1 MHPSDASPFS
11 FFIYTFVLNHQNL
24 STMEDKRLFL
34 LDGHALVYR
43 AHFAFITRP
52 LINSKGLN
60 TSAITGFVRTLWDLM
75 TNQKPTHIA
84 VAFDPK
90 GGTFRHE
97 YYPAYKANRD
107 AQPEDI
113 TIAMQYIPSIIEA
126 FNIPVV
132 MVQNYEADDVI
143 GTLAKQAEK
152 EGYTVYMVT
161 PDKDYAQLVS
171 PNIYMYKPGRQG
183 NEVEILGEKEIL
195 ANWDIERVDQVIDVL
210 GLQGDSVDNIPG
222 VPGIGPKTAVTLLK
236 EFGSVENIIANAD
249 KLKGK
254 QKENVIN
261 FADQALLSKRL
272 ATIDINSPIQFD
284 ATRYNLDPM
293 NKEKLKEIFLELEFR
308 TLAQQIL
315 GNDAIS
321 TPQNQAGV
329 QQSLF
334 GNDFAPTKPTV
345 AEAPKTDY
353 QIAKKNIDNT
363 PHTYHLVQREEEILA
378 LVQLLEKQSKFSFDT
393 ETTGIDPHQAEIVGM
408 SFSFNPSEA
417 YYVPVS
423 PQKEEA
429 IKTVALFK
437 NVLENTAITK
447 IGQNIKY
454 DMSIMKWYD
463 VEVAGG
469 LYDTM
474 ITHYLCEPDLR
485 HKLDYLTESYLD
497 YKMVPI
503 EDLIGKGGKNQLSM
517 RDVSLEKV
525 KEYASE
531 DADLTLQLVPVIEKL
546 MAENELDQL
555 YKEIEEPLIRVL
567 CDLEYEGIRIDAS
580 FLNDYSKDLEKL
592 ILEKEQE
599 IYKNAGVHFNIAS
612 PKQVGEVLFDRLKV
626 PYRWKKTSTGQYST
640 DFDKLTEL
648 AGEHIV
654 IDSILEHRKF
664 SKLKSTYVDAL
675 PTMVNPRTGRV
686 HSNFNQAR
694 AATGRLS
701 SENPNLQNIPIKDEA
716 GREIR
721 KAFVPRDE
729 DHVLMAADYSQIE
742 LRIIAE
748 ISNDTSMLEAF
759 VAGNDFHRATAA
771 KVYSVPYDEVT
782 SEQRRNAKTV
792 NFSITY
798 GAGATNLSRQLGI
811 SRKEATEL
819 IQNYFR
825 EFSGLK
831 NYMDQTVNFAREHG
845 YVKTLLGRRR
855 NLRDINSRNSLTS
868 SNAERVAINT
878 PIQGT
883 AADMIKIAMI
893 NIHKAFKDQQLK
905 SKMILQVHDELV
917 FDVYKPELDTVKAL
931 VTDLMK
937 NAIPSLKVPILVE
950 IGVGNNWLEAH

>member
-1 MHPSDASPFS
+1 MHLSDASPFS

-24 STMEDKRLFL
+24 SIMEDKRLFL

-97 YYPAYKANRD
+97 YYPQYKANRD

-113 TIAMQYIPSIIEA
+113 TIAMQYIPSIIEG

-261 FADQALLSKRL
+261 FAEQALMSKRL

-308 TLAQQIL
+308 TLAQQIV
-315 GNDAIS
+315 GNDVIS

-334 GNDFAPTKPTV
+334 GNDFVSSKPSAP
-345 AEAPKTDY
+345 EEPKTEY
-353 QIAKKNIDNT
+353 QIAKRNIENT
-363 PHTYHLVQREEEILA
+363 PHNYLLVNTEDDIKD
-378 LVQLLEKQSKFSFDT
+378 LVKVLEQQNTFSFDT

-408 SFSFNPSEA
+408 SFSYKAGEA

-423 PQKEEA
+423 ADMNEA
-429 IKTVALFK
+429 KKTVSYFK
-437 NVLENTAITK
+437 EVLENTAITK

-463 VEVAGG
+463 VEVAGN

-525 KEYASE
+525 KEYAGE
-531 DADLTLQLVPVIEKL
+531 DADLTLQLAPVMKKL
-546 MAENELDQL
+546 MAENELDPL
-555 YKEIEEPLIRVL
+555 YMDIEEPLIRVL

-580 FLNDYSKDLEKL
+580 FLNDYSKELEK
-592 ILEKEQE
+592 IITNKEQE

-654 IDSILEHRKF
+654 IDTILEHRKF

-771 KVYSVPYDEVT
+771 KVYGVPYDEVT

-798 GAGATNLSRQLGI
+798 GAGATNLSRQLAI
-811 SRKEATEL
+811 SRKDATDL

-831 NYMDQTVNFAREHG
+831 NYMDQTVSFARENG

-893 NIHKAFKDQQLK
+893 NIHKALK
-905 SKMILQVHDELV
+905 EQNFRSKMILQVHDELV
-917 FDVYKPELDTVKAL
+917 FDVYKPELEKLKVL

>member
-1 MHPSDASPFS
+1 
-11 FFIYTFVLNHQNL
+11 
-24 STMEDKRLFL
+24 MEDKRLFL

-97 YYPAYKANRD
+97 YYPQYKANRD

-113 TIAMQYIPSIIEA
+113 TIAMQYIPSIIEG

-261 FADQALLSKRL
+261 FAEQALMSKRL

-315 GNDAIS
+315 GNDVIS

-334 GNDFAPTKPTV
+334 GNDFVSSKPSAP
-345 AEAPKTDY
+345 EEPKTEY
-353 QIAKKNIDNT
+353 QIAKRNIENT
-363 PHTYHLVQREEEILA
+363 PHNYLLVNTIDEIKD
-378 LVQLLEKQSKFSFDT
+378 LVKVLEQQSTFSFDT

-408 SFSFNPSEA
+408 SFSYKAGEA

-423 PQKEEA
+423 ADMNEA
-429 IKTVALFK
+429 KKTVSYFK
-437 NVLENTAITK
+437 DVLENTAITK

-463 VEVAGG
+463 VEVAGN

-525 KEYASE
+525 KEYAGE
-531 DADLTLQLVPVIEKL
+531 DADLTLQLAPVMKKL
-546 MAENELDQL
+546 MAENELDPL
-555 YKEIEEPLIRVL
+555 YMDIEEPLIRVL

-580 FLNDYSKDLEKL
+580 FLNDYSKELEK
-592 ILEKEQE
+592 IITNKEQE

-654 IDSILEHRKF
+654 IDTILEHRKF

-771 KVYSVPYDEVT
+771 KVYGVPYDEVT

-798 GAGATNLSRQLGI
+798 GAGATNLSRQLAI
-811 SRKEATEL
+811 SRKDATDL

-831 NYMDQTVNFAREHG
+831 NYMDQTVSFARENG

-893 NIHKAFKDQQLK
+893 NIHKALKEQNFK

-917 FDVYKPELDTVKAL
+917 FDVYKPELEKLKVL
-931 VTDLMK
+931 VTDLMR
-937 NAIPSLKVPILVE
+937 NAIPTLKVPILVE

>member
-1 MHPSDASPFS
+1 
-11 FFIYTFVLNHQNL
+11 
-24 STMEDKRLFL
+24 MEDKRLFL

-97 YYPAYKANRD
+97 YYPEYKANRD

-113 TIAMQYIPSIIEA
+113 TIAMKYIPDIIEA

-132 MVQNYEADDVI
+132 MVPNYEADDVI

-183 NEVEILGEKEIL
+183 NEIEILGEKEVL
-195 ANWDIERVDQVIDVL
+195 ANWEISRVDQVIDVL

-222 VPGIGPKTAVTLLK
+222 VPGIGPKTAVALLK
-236 EFGSVENIIANAD
+236 EYGSVENIIANAEN
-249 KLKGK
+249 LKGK

-284 ATRYNLDPM
+284 AEKFTLDPI
-293 NKEKLKEIFLELEFR
+293 NKEKIKEIFLELEFR

-315 GNDAIS
+315 GSDSIGQSNSGKA
-321 TPQNQAGV
+321 V

-334 GNDFAPTKPTV
+334 GDEVITTVSNTPTPP
-345 AEAPKTDY
+345 EY
-353 QIAKKNIDNT
+353 QIAKKNIENT
-363 PHTYHLVQREEEILA
+363 PHTYHLVQTDDEITN
-378 LVQLLEKQSKFSFDT
+378 LVTILENHQQISFDT
-393 ETTGIDPHQAEIVGM
+393 ETTGIDAHEAELVGL
-408 SFSFNPSEA
+408 SFSVKAGEA
-417 YYVPVS
+417 YYVPMPKDQVEC
-423 PQKEEA
+423 KR
-429 IKTVALFK
+429 KLFYFK
-437 NVLENTAITK
+437 NVLENPNITK

-454 DMSIMKWYD
+454 DMTMMKWYGI
-463 VEVAGG
+463 ELQGPM
-469 LYDTM
+469 YDTM
-474 ITHYLCEPDLR
+474 ITHYLVEPDLR

-517 RDVSLEKV
+517 RDVSLEKI
-525 KEYASE
+525 KEYAGE
-531 DADLTLQLVPVIEKL
+531 DADLTLQMVPVLQKMME
-546 MAENELDQL
+546 ENELNHL
-555 YKEIEEPLIRVL
+555 YNTIEEPLIRVL
-567 CDLEYEGIRIDAS
+567 CDMEYEGIKINGD
-580 FLNDYSKDLEKL
+580 FLKEYSKELDKM

-599 IYKNAGVHFNIAS
+599 IYKNAGVHFNISS
-612 PKQVGEVLFDRLKV
+612 PRQVGEVLFDRLKV
-626 PYRWKKTSTGQYST
+626 PYRWKKTSSGQYST

-654 IDSILEHRKF
+654 IDAILEHRKF

-675 PTMVNPRTGRV
+675 PNMINPRTGRV

-721 KAFVPRDE
+721 KAFVPRDD
-729 DHVLMAADYSQIE
+729 DHILLAADYSQIE
-742 LRIIAE
+742 LRIIAD
-748 ISNDTSMLEAF
+748 ISDDKSMLDAF
-759 VAGNDFHRATAA
+759 IAGNDFHKATAA
-771 KVYSVPYDEVT
+771 KVYGVPYDEVT
-782 SEQRRNAKTV
+782 AQQRRNAKTV

-819 IQNYFR
+819 IQSYFR
-825 EFSGLK
+825 EFKGLK
-831 NYMDQTVNFAREHG
+831 NYMDTTVNSARELG
-845 YVKTLLGRRR
+845 YVKTMLGRRR
-855 NLRDINSRNSLTS
+855 NLRDINSRNSLTA

-893 NIHKAFKDQQLK
+893 HIHQAFRSEGLA
-905 SKMILQVHDELV
+905 SRMVLQVHDELV
-917 FDVYKPELDTVKAL
+917 FDVYKPELEKVKSIIS
-931 VTDLMK
+931 DKMR
-937 NAIPSLKVPILVE
+937 NAIPNLKVPILVE
-950 IGVGNNWLEAH
+950 MGVGTNWLEAH

>member
-1 MHPSDASPFS
+1 
-11 FFIYTFVLNHQNL
+11 
-24 STMEDKRLFL
+24 MEDKRLFL

-97 YYPAYKANRD
+97 FYPQYKANRD

-132 MVQNYEADDVI
+132 MVPNYEADDVI

-171 PNIYMYKPGRQG
+171 DNIYMYKPGRQG
-183 NEVEILGEKEIL
+183 NEVEILGVKEIL
-195 ANWDIERVDQVIDVL
+195 ANWDITHVDQVIDVL

-222 VPGIGPKTAVTLLK
+222 IPGIGPKTAVTLLK
-236 EFGSVENIIANAD
+236 DFGSVENILANAD

-254 QKENVIN
+254 QKENVIQY
-261 FADQALLSKRL
+261 ADQAMLSKRL
-272 ATIDINSPIQFD
+272 ATIDINVPINFDEKQF
-284 ATRYNLDPM
+284 NLDPM

-308 TLAQQIL
+308 SLAQQIL
-315 GNDAIS
+315 GVDTVSGNK
-321 TPQNQAGV
+321 NQAGV

-334 GNDFAPTKPTV
+334 DDTTAAVIIND
-345 AEAPKTDY
+345 EEKTNDY
-353 QIAKKNIDNT
+353 QIAKKHIQNT
-363 PHTYHLVQREEEILA
+363 DHKYHLIDSDADILS
-378 LVQLLEKQSKFSFDT
+378 LVTKLESSSTISFDT
-393 ETTGIDPHQAEIVGM
+393 ETTGIDAHQAELVGL
-408 SFSFNPSEA
+408 SFSTTPHEA
-417 YYVPVS
+417 YYVPIS
-423 PQKEEA
+423 ENQDEA
-429 IKTVALFK
+429 KNRLNKFK
-437 NVLENTAITK
+437 SLLENPNISK

-454 DMSIMKWYD
+454 DMTMMKWYGI
-463 VEVAGG
+463 EMQGF

-517 RDVSLEKV
+517 RQVSVEKV
-525 KEYASE
+525 KEYAGE
-531 DADLTLQLVPVIEKL
+531 DADLTLQMVPVLEKM
-546 MAENELDQL
+546 MAENELDDL
-555 YKEIEEPLIRVL
+555 YKKIEEPLIRVL
-567 CDLEYEGIRIDAS
+567 CDLEYEGIRINAD
-580 FLNDYSKDLEKL
+580 FLNEYSKELDKI

-599 IYKNAGVHFNIAS
+599 IYKNAGVHFNISS
-612 PKQVGEVLFDRLKV
+612 PKQVGEVLFDRLKI
-626 PYRWKKTSTGQYST
+626 PYRWKKTSSGQYST
-640 DFDKLTEL
+640 DVDKLTEL
-648 AGEHIV
+648 AGQHIV
-654 IDSILEHRKF
+654 IDTILEYRKF
-664 SKLKSTYVDAL
+664 AKLKSTYVDAL
-675 PTMVNPRTGRV
+675 PTMLNPRTGRI

-721 KAFVPRDE
+721 KAFIPRDE
-729 DHVLMAADYSQIE
+729 NHVLMAADYSQIE

-759 VAGNDFHRATAA
+759 IAGNDFHKATAA
-771 KVYSVPYDEVT
+771 KVYGVPYDDVT

-819 IQNYFR
+819 IQSYFK

-831 NYMDQTVNFAREHG
+831 NYMDETVNFARENG

-893 NIHKAFKDQQLK
+893 DIHKAFKEAKLQ
-905 SKMILQVHDELV
+905 SRMVLQVHDELV
-917 FDVYKPELDTVKAL
+917 FDVFTPELEQVKYIVKEKMA
-931 VTDLMK
+931 
-937 NAIPSLKVPILVE
+937 NAIPSLQVPILVE
-950 IGVGNNWLEAH
+950 IGIGNNWLEAH

>member
-1 MHPSDASPFS
+1 MHLSNASPFS
-11 FFIYTFVLNHQNL
+11 FFIYTFVLNQQNL
-24 STMEDKRLFL
+24 SAMEDKRLFL

-75 TNQKPTHIA
+75 SNQKPTHIA

-97 YYPAYKANRD
+97 YYPQYKANRD

-113 TIAMQYIPSIIEA
+113 TVAMQYIPSIIEA

-171 PNIYMYKPGRQG
+171 PNIYIYKPGRQG

-261 FADQALLSKRL
+261 FAEQALMSKRL

-293 NKEKLKEIFLELEFR
+293 NKEKLKEIFLDLEFR

-315 GNDAIS
+315 GSDSVS
-321 TPQNQAGV
+321 TLQNQAGI

-334 GNDFAPTKPTV
+334 GNDFTPSKSATP
-345 AEAPKTDY
+345 EASNTDY

-363 PHTYHLVQREEEILA
+363 AHNYLLASTEDEIKA
-378 LVQLLEKQSKFSFDT
+378 LVYLLEQQSQFSFDT

-408 SFSFNPSEA
+408 SFSVIPGEA

-423 PQKEEA
+423 SNFDEA
-429 IKTVALFK
+429 KKTVAHFK
-437 NVLENTAITK
+437 AVLENLSITK

-463 VEVAGG
+463 VEIAGS

-485 HKLDYLTESYLD
+485 HKLDYLTEAYLD

-503 EDLIGKGGKNQLSM
+503 EDLIGKGGKNQLTM
-517 RDVSLEKV
+517 RDVSVEKV
-525 KEYASE
+525 KEYAGE
-531 DADLTLQLVPVIEKL
+531 DADLTLQLVPIMQKL
-546 MAENELDQL
+546 MAENELDLL
-555 YKEIEEPLIRVL
+555 YKNIEEPLIRVL
-567 CDLEYEGIRIDAS
+567 CDLEYEGIRIDAH
-580 FLNDYSKDLEKL
+580 FLNEYSKELEKI

-626 PYRWKKTSTGQYST
+626 PYRWKKTASGQYST

-721 KAFVPRDE
+721 KAFVPRDQ

-748 ISNDTSMLEAF
+748 ISDDKSMLEAF

-771 KVYSVPYDEVT
+771 KVYGVPYDEV
-782 SEQRRNAKTV
+782 SSDQRRNAKTV

-819 IQNYFR
+819 IQNYFK

-831 NYMDQTVNFAREHG
+831 NYMDQTVSFARENG

-893 NIHKAFKDQQLK
+893 NIHKALKDQNLRT
-905 SKMILQVHDELV
+905 KMILQVHDELV
-917 FDVYKPELDTVKAL
+917 FDVYKPELEKVKVL

-937 NAIPSLKVPILVE
+937 NAIPTLIVPILVE

>member
-1 MHPSDASPFS
+1 
-11 FFIYTFVLNHQNL
+11 
-24 STMEDKRLFL
+24 MEDKRLFL

-52 LINSKGLN
+52 LINSKGVN
-60 TSAITGFVRTLWDLM
+60 TSAVTGFVRTLWDLM
-75 TNQKPTHIA
+75 VNQKPTHIA

-97 YYPAYKANRD
+97 YYPQYKANRD

-113 TIAMQYIPSIIEA
+113 TIAMKYIPQIVEA

-132 MVQNYEADDVI
+132 MVPNYEADDII
-143 GTLAKQAEK
+143 GTLAKQAEM

-171 PNIYMYKPGRQG
+171 PKIYMYKPGRQG

-195 ANWDIERVDQVIDVL
+195 ANWDIERVEQVIDVL

-222 VPGIGPKTAVTLLK
+222 IPGIGPKSAIALLK
-236 EFGSVENIIANAD
+236 EYGSVENIIANAD

-254 QKENVIN
+254 QKDNVIQ
-261 FADQALLSKRL
+261 FADQALMSKRL
-272 ATIDINSPIQFD
+272 ATINIESPIQFD
-284 ATRYNLDPM
+284 AKKFNLDPI
-293 NKEKLKEIFLELEFR
+293 NREKVKEIFLELEFR

-315 GNDAIS
+315 GYDLTS
-321 TPQNQAGV
+321 GEPKSGLGV

-334 GNDFAPTKPTV
+334 DIEPSALPVNESTTK
-345 AEAPKTDY
+345 KDDY
-353 QIAKKNIDNT
+353 HIAKKNISNT
-363 PHTYHLVQREEEILA
+363 THIYHLIDTDDKIKDLIT
-378 LVQLLEKQSKFSFDT
+378 LLEKAQEISFDT
-393 ETTGIDPHQAEIVGM
+393 ETTGIDAHQAELVGM
-408 SFSFNPSEA
+408 SFSLKPGEG

-423 PQKEEA
+423 SDQKA
-429 IKTVALFK
+429 AKTTVALFK
-437 NVLENTAITK
+437 NVLENPGIKK

-454 DMSIMKWYD
+454 DMTMMKWYG
-463 VEVAGG
+463 VEVAGPY
-469 LYDTM
+469 YDTM

-517 RDVSLEKV
+517 RDVAIEKV
-525 KEYASE
+525 KEYACE
-531 DADLTLQLVPVIEKL
+531 DADLTLQLVPVLQK
-546 MAENELDQL
+546 MMQENELDDL
-555 YKEIEEPLIRVL
+555 YKKIEEPLIRVL
-567 CDLEYEGIRIDAS
+567 CDLEYEGIKIEPT
-580 FLNDYSKDLEKL
+580 FLNEYSKELEKL
-592 ILEKEQE
+592 IIEKEKE

-654 IDSILEHRKF
+654 IDTILEHRKF

-675 PTMVNPRTGRV
+675 PLMVNPKTGRV

-721 KAFVPRDE
+721 KAFVPRNE
-729 DHVLMAADYSQIE
+729 NFILLSADYSQIE

-748 ISNDTSMLEAF
+748 ISNDQAMLEAF
-759 VAGNDFHRATAA
+759 IAGNDFHRATAA

-782 SEQRRNAKTV
+782 SDQRRNAKTV

-811 SRKEATEL
+811 SRKDATEL
-819 IQNYFR
+819 IQSYFR

-831 NYMDQTVNFAREHG
+831 NYMDETVRMARESG

-855 NLRDINSRNSLTS
+855 NLRDINSRNSLTA
-868 SNAERVAINT
+868 SNAERIAINT

-893 NIHKAFKDQQLK
+893 HIHEAFYQHQFK
-905 SKMILQVHDELV
+905 SRMVLQVHDELV
-917 FDVYKPELDTVKAL
+917 FDVYKPELEQVKAIIEEK
-931 VTDLMK
+931 MK
-937 NAIPSLKVPILVE
+937 NAIPDLKVPILVE
-950 IGVGNNWLEAH
+950 MGTGNNWLEAH

>member
-1 MHPSDASPFS
+1 MHPFFS
-11 FFIYTFVLNHQNL
+11 FIFTFGTCKFNEYK
-24 STMEDKRLFL
+24 MEDKRLFL

-52 LINSKGLN
+52 LINSKGVN
-60 TSAITGFVRTLWDLM
+60 TSAVTGFVRTLWDLM
-75 TNQKPTHIA
+75 VNQKPTHIA

-97 YYPAYKANRD
+97 YYPQYKANRD

-113 TIAMQYIPSIIEA
+113 TIAMKYIPAIVEA

-132 MVQNYEADDVI
+132 MVPNYEADDVI

-183 NEVEILGEKEIL
+183 SDVDILGEKEIL
-195 ANWDIERVDQVIDVL
+195 EAWDISRVDQVIDVL
-210 GLQGDSVDNIPG
+210 GLMGDSVDNIPG
-222 VPGIGPKTAVTLLK
+222 IPGIGPKTAVALLK
-236 EFGSVENIIANAD
+236 EYGTVENLIANAD
-249 KLKGK
+249 QLKGK
-254 QKENVIN
+254 QKENVIQ
-261 FADQALLSKRL
+261 FADQGLMSKRL

-284 ATRYNLDPM
+284 AEKFTLDPI
-293 NKEKLKEIFLELEFR
+293 NKEKIKEIFLELEFR

-315 GNDAIS
+315 GYDIVSGNK
-321 TPQNQAGV
+321 NQAGV

-334 GNDFAPTKPTV
+334 GDV
-345 AEAPKTDY
+345 AVNQQNQEKTEDNEEY
-353 QIAKKNIDNT
+353 LIAKKNIENT
-363 PHTYHLVQREEEILA
+363 PHNYILSDTDEKINTLVK
-378 LVQLLEKQSKFSFDT
+378 LLQSHKIISFDT
-393 ETTGIDPHQAEIVGM
+393 ETTGIDAHQAELVGL
-408 SFSFNPSEA
+408 SFSVIPGEA
-417 YYVPVS
+417 YYVPISSDQEKAKMTV
-423 PQKEEA
+423 QQFKE
-429 IKTVALFK
+429 I
-437 NVLENTAITK
+437 LEDTTITK
-447 IGQNIKY
+447 VGQNIKY
-454 DMSIMKWYD
+454 DMTMMKWYG
-463 VEVAGG
+463 VELAGP

-517 RDVSLEKV
+517 RDVDVEKV

-531 DADLTLQLVPVIEKL
+531 DADLTLQLMPVMKKM
-546 MAENELDQL
+546 MAENELNEL
-555 YKEIEEPLIRVL
+555 YHKIEEPLIRVL
-567 CDLEYEGIRIDAS
+567 CDLEYEGIRIDAG
-580 FLNDYSKDLEKL
+580 FLNDYSKELEKL
-592 ILEKEQE
+592 IINKEQE
-599 IYKNAGVHFNIAS
+599 IYRNAGVHFNISS

-626 PYRWKKTSTGQYST
+626 PYRWKKTASGQYST

-654 IDSILEHRKF
+654 IDTILEYRKF

-675 PTMVNPRTGRV
+675 PTMINPRTGRV

-721 KAFVPRDE
+721 KAFIPRTD
-729 DHVLMAADYSQIE
+729 DYVLLAADYSQIE

-748 ISNDTSMLEAF
+748 ISNDKSMLDAF
-759 VAGNDFHRATAA
+759 IAGNDFHKATAS
-771 KVYSVPYDEVT
+771 KVYGVPYDEVT

-798 GAGATNLSRQLGI
+798 GAGATNLMRQLNI
-811 SRKEATEL
+811 SRKEAQEL
-819 IQNYFR
+819 IQSYFR

-831 NYMDQTVNFAREHG
+831 NYMDETVKSARELG

-855 NLRDINSRNSLTS
+855 NLRDINSRNSLTA
-868 SNAERVAINT
+868 SNAERIAINT

-893 NIHKAFKDQQLK
+893 NIHQVFRENNLK
-905 SKMILQVHDELV
+905 SKMVLQVHDELV
-917 FDVYKPELDTVKAL
+917 FDVYKPELNQVK
-931 VTDLMK
+931 VIIEDKMK
-937 NAIPSLKVPILVE
+937 NAIPTLNVPIIVE
-950 IGVGNNWLEAH
+950 MGVGNNWLEAH